1 MKNEIVIPV
10 YSDQEVYPKMR
21 DIIKGIVKERFP
33 DKNISFVSYRPNV
46 NKEVLVFGKVIDSGF
61 IPKNTKVVYTYSIAQ
76 MVTKANAATV
86 LAAAVRQF
94 IEEPERIPFVTP
106 VWTASIHLVQ
116 KLNYDAP
123 TVIDIETSGNIGKG
137 GEHTP
142 DEVQVLS
149 VAIYQAGMDFP
160 LVYVSRDTNRW
171 EEYSNPLIFS
181 QLEDLAAI
189 LPLFTKAIYHNGKFD
204 TRVLNR
210 VLGVK
215 LKVWF
220 DTMLAHHVLNQAAG
234 AHGLKECAQRYLG
247 APDWEAGIKTYL
259 KGGGYYERIPRSKLV
274 EYNGWDVYW
283 TYKLWEF
290 LSPQIDADEEAQKA
304 FMFEMMAAEFLLD
317 VEQVGIPFDVEYAS
331 VLGSELLTKKDF
343 NLKMLK
349 DITQDKEFNPGS
361 WQQVK
366 RWLSSQGIET
376 ESTDEDHITE
386 IMKRFKPGDIVEQ
399 FCVCLLNY
407 RKAGKMYSTYVE
419 GWRRV
424 SRNGRVHPTFLV
436 HGTSTGRLSSSNPNA
451 QNVPRDKKIRRL
463 VAITDG
469 NKYMAS

>member
-1 MKNEIVIPV
+1 MKSRVVIPV
-10 YSDQEVYPKMR
+10 YTPEPTTPKAR
-21 DIIKGIVKERFP
+21 DIIKNIAAERFP
-33 DKNISFVSYRPNV
+33 DHWVEFMGYDDSLDKR
-46 NKEVLVFGKVIDSGF
+46 VLVFGKVNDDIH
-61 IPKNTKVVYTYSIAQ
+61 IPVGTKVVYTYSIAQ
-76 MVTKANAATV
+76 MMTKANAATV
-86 LAAAVRQF
+86 LAAAIRQF
-94 IEEPERIPFVTP
+94 IEEPEPIPFNGP
-106 VWTASIHLVQ
+106 RYTAELFNITRKIDYS
-116 KLNYDAP
+116 AP

-142 DEVQVLS
+142 DEVQILS
-149 VAIYQAGMDFP
+149 VAFYQAGMDGP
-160 LVYVSRDTNRW
+160 VVLVSPREDGTDY
-171 EEYSNPLIFS
+171 YSHVLEHWQI
-181 QLEDLAAI
+181 EDLASV

-215 LKVWF
+215 LNVWF

-234 AHGLKECAQRYLG
+234 AHGLKELAQRYLG
-247 APDWEAGIKTYL
+247 APDWEAGIKSYL

-304 FMFEMMAAEFLLD
+304 FMFEMMAADFLLE
-317 VEQVGIPFDVEYAS
+317 VEQVGIPFDYEYAGM
-331 VLGSELLTKKDF
+331 LGSKLLDEKDA
-343 NLKMLK
+343 NLKTLRN
-349 DITQDKEFNPGS
+349 ITQDKEFNPGS

-366 RWLSSQGIET
+366 RWLAWKGIET

-407 RKAGKMYSTYVE
+407 RRAGKMYSTYVY
-419 GWRRV
+419 GWRRGA
-424 SRNGRVHPTFLV
+424 RNGRVHPTFLV

-463 VAITDG
+463 VAITDD
-469 NKYMAS
+469 NNY